1 MLWQLKIISE
11 KCSYSTFNITNIRK
25 ESKRIK
31 MPGPVDNIFIQH
43 INQNLGI
50 AHKVSRIYF
59 EDIHDREDL
68 LQEMM
73 YQLWRSYPHFDGRS
87 KFSTWMYSVCLNTAL
102 TYRKKNK
109 KEKTEPLSL
118 IHHHVPEQA
127 STNKEEEINFLFDA
141 IATLSPLNKAIM
153 LLYLDDLSYDE
164 IADIT
169 GLTKSNVSVKLVRIK
184 KDLEK
189 LLKEKI

>member
-1 MLWQLKIISE
+1 MSE
-11 KCSYSTFNITNIRK
+11 
-25 ESKRIK
+25 RI
-31 MPGPVDNIFIQH
+31 DNGFIQH

-59 EDIHDREDL
+59 QDADDRKDV

-73 YQLWRSYPHFDGRS
+73 YQLWRSYPHFDGGS

-102 TYRKKNK
+102 TYKRKSK
-109 KEKTEPLSL
+109 KEKTESL
-118 IHHHVPEQA
+118 APVHDQIPESSSA
-127 STNKEEEINFLFDA
+127 NKEEAISFLFDA
-141 IATLSPLNKAIM
+141 ITTLSPLNKAII

-184 KDLEK
+184 KELEQ

>member
-1 MLWQLKIISE
+1 MSE
-11 KCSYSTFNITNIRK
+11 HI
-25 ESKRIK
+25 
-31 MPGPVDNIFIQH
+31 DNTFIQH
-43 INQNLGI
+43 INQNLGV

-59 EDIHDREDL
+59 QDADHRKDV

-73 YQLWRSYPHFDGRS
+73 YQLWRSYPHFDGHS

-102 TYRKKNK
+102 TYKRKNK
-109 KEKTEPLSL
+109 KQKTESLSL
-118 IHHHVPEQA
+118 VHDQIPESS
-127 STNKEEEINFLFDA
+127 STNKEEAINFLFDA
-141 IATLSPLNKAIM
+141 ISMLSPLNKAIM

-184 KDLEK
+184 RELEQ

>member
-1 MLWQLKIISE
+1 MSE
-11 KCSYSTFNITNIRK
+11 HI
-25 ESKRIK
+25 
-31 MPGPVDNIFIQH
+31 DNSFIQH

-50 AHKVSRIYF
+50 AQKVSRIYF
-59 EDIHDREDL
+59 HDADDCKDV

-102 TYRKKNK
+102 TYKRKNK
-109 KEKTEPLSL
+109 KEKTESLSL
-118 IHHHVPEQA
+118 MHYEIPEA
-127 STNKEEEINFLFDA
+127 SSANKEEAVNFLFDA
-141 IATLSPLNKAIM
+141 ISALSPLNKAIT

-164 IADIT
+164 IAGIT
-169 GLTKSNVSVKLVRIK
+169 GFTRSNVSVKLVRIK
-184 KDLEK
+184 RELEQ